1 MQKKS
6 LTVFI
11 GRFSPFHL
19 GHEEVLLRALKSS
32 GVVLLLIGSAGAARN
47 IKNPFTYIERKSI
60 IENWLLETS
69 RYEKELGILY
79 IKPVDDHPY
88 NNQKWI
94 AEVQKRVLEVIDEEN
109 INPND
114 KVYLTGAERDASTWY
129 LQAFG
134 SFFEKDFLQEGRIG
148 FDNSA
153 TDIRN
158 DLFNDGHAWEYKTPS
173 ATIVFLDRFVKTTE
187 FKNLKEEFQFIN
199 KYKESWKAAP
209 YAPTFVCVD
218 ACVVQSGHVLVVVR
232 GSQPGKGLWALP
244 GGFVEQNEKLIDASV
259 RELVEET
266 SIGLSPAQ
274 LYGSITDKEIFD
286 HPDRS
291 LRGRTITTCFLFSLK
306 DITSLPKIKPQ
317 AGEVSKVMWLPI
329 AIALGNNNMWYED
342 HHAIVETMIGR
353 LKS

>member
-1 MQKKS
+1 MQKT

-60 IENWLLETS
+60 IESWLKEVS

-79 IKPVDDHPY
+79 IEPIYDHPN

-94 AEVQKRVLEVIDEEN
+94 AEVQSKVIRVKDEEN
-109 INPND
+109 LDPNAT
-114 KVYLTGAERDASTWY
+114 VYLTGAERDASTWY
-129 LQAFG
+129 LRAFG
-134 SFFEKDFLQEGRIG
+134 SFFEKDFIQEGRVS
-148 FDNSA
+148 FENSA
-153 TDIRN
+153 TDIRK
-158 DLFNDGHAWEYKTPS
+158 DLFSDGHAWEYKTPT
-173 ATIVFLDRFVKTTE
+173 ATIIFLDRFVKTTE

-199 KYKESWKAAP
+199 KYKEAWKNAP
-209 YAPTFVCVD
+209 YPPTFVCVD

-232 GSQPGKGLWALP
+232 DSQPGKGLWALP
-244 GGFVEQNEKLIDASV
+244 GGFVEQNERLIDASV

-266 SIGLSPAQ
+266 SIGLSTAQ

-306 DITSLPKIKPQ
+306 DTTNLPKIKPQ
-317 AGEVSKVMWLPI
+317 AGEVQKVMWVPI
-329 AIALGNNNMWYED
+329 ALALGNHDMWYED
-342 HHAIVETMIGR
+342 HHSIVETMIGR